1 MTQPSIVKSIALA
14 TATVATLASPV
25 AQAQET
31 KVAVAISGWTGF
43 APLTLAKE
51 AGLFKKYGLDVSIKK
66 IPQKDRHLAIASGDI
81 QCAATTVE
89 TWVVWNA
96 NGVATT
102 QIFQLDKSYGADG
115 MVVKP
120 GINKISDLKGK
131 TVAADAPGTA
141 PYFGL
146 AWMLKK
152 NGLGIKDV
160 KVVNLSPQ
168 AAANAMIA
176 GTDGVDAAMTYEPYL
191 SAVRAKPEAGKI
203 IATTLDYP
211 MVMDTFGCTPKFLA
225 DNPKAAKAL
234 ADGYFDAVAMIK
246 TDPKKSFEIMGADVK
261 QTGEAFEKSQA
272 YLRWQ
277 DRAANQKFFDGG
289 EHAQFT
295 KEAADLLLE
304 VGIIKAIPDLTKLAD
319 TRFLK

>member
-1 MTQPSIVKSIALA
+1 MRIASVFA
-14 TATVATLASPV
+14 ATLAGLL
-25 AQAQET
+25 ATTGALAQET
-31 KVAVAISGWTGF
+31 KVAFGMSGWTGF
-43 APLTLAKE
+43 APLTLALQ
-51 AGLFKKYGLDVSIKK
+51 AGLFKKHGLDVSIKK

-89 TWVVWNA
+89 TWVAWNA

-120 GINKISDLKGK
+120 GINSIKDLKGK

-146 AWMLKK
+146 AWMLAK
-152 NGLGIKDV
+152 NGLSIKDV

-176 GTDGVDAAMTYEPYL
+176 GTDGIDAAMTYEPYL

-225 DNPKAAKAL
+225 ENPQAAQAL
-234 ADGYFDAVAMIK
+234 ANAYFDALDLIK
-246 TDPKKSFEIMGADVK
+246 ADPKKSFEIMGADVK
-261 QTGEAFEKSQA
+261 QSGEAFEKSQA

-277 DRAANQKFFDGG
+277 DRAANQKFFAG
-289 EHAQFT
+289 EHAQFS
-295 KEAADLLLE
+295 KEAADLLLAT
-304 VGIIKAIPDLTKLAD
+304 GIIKQLPDMAKLAD
-319 TRFLK
+319 PRFIK

>member
-1 MTQPSIVKSIALA
+1 MKKTFIALA
-14 TATVATLASPV
+14 ATLTLATAPV
-25 AQAQET
+25 AAQDT
-31 KVAVAISGWTGF
+31 AVGIGISGWTGF

-51 AGLFKKYGLDVSIKK
+51 AGLFKKHGLDVSIKK

-89 TWVVWNA
+89 TWIVWNA

-102 QIFQLDKSYGADG
+102 QIFQLDKSFGADG

-120 GINKISDLKGK
+120 SVASIKDLKGK

-141 PYFGL
+141 TYFTL

-152 NGLGIKDV
+152 NGLSIKDV

-168 AAANAMIA
+168 AAANAFIA
-176 GTDGVDAAMTYEPYL
+176 GNTDLDAGMTYEPFL

-225 DNPKAAKAL
+225 DNPKAAQGL
-234 ADGYFDAVAMIK
+234 ANAYFDALAMIQS
-246 TDPKKSFEIMGADVK
+246 DPKKSFEIMGADVK
-261 QTGEAFEKSQA
+261 QSGEAFEKSQA

-277 DRAANQKFFDGG
+277 DKAANQKFFAG
-289 EHAQFT
+289 EHAAFS

-304 VGIIKAIPDLTKLAD
+304 AGIIRQIPDLTKLAD
-319 TRFLK
+319 TRFIK

>member
-1 MTQPSIVKSIALA
+1 MTSPKIAK
-14 TATVATLASPV
+14 TLLIAAAALSAAYAPAV
-25 AQAQET
+25 RGEDT
-31 KVAVAISGWTGF
+31 KVAIAISGWTGF

-51 AGLFKKYGLDVSIKK
+51 AGLFKKYGLDVTIKK
-66 IPQKDRHLAIASGDI
+66 VPQKDRHLVLASGDV

-96 NGVATT
+96 NGVPTT

-120 GINKISDLKGK
+120 GIAKITDLKGK
-131 TVAADAPGTA
+131 TVAASAPGTA
-141 PYFGL
+141 PYFTL

-152 NGLGIKDV
+152 NGMSVKDV
-160 KVVNLSPQ
+160 KVVNLEPQ

-191 SAVRAKPEAGKI
+191 GAVRAKPEAGKI

-211 MVMDTFGCTPKFLA
+211 MIMDTFGCTPKFLA
-225 DNPKAAKAL
+225 ENPKAAKAL
-234 ADGYFDAVAMIK
+234 ADGYFDAVAM
-246 TDPKKSFEIMGADVK
+246 TRAEPKKSFEIMGADVK
-261 QTGEAFEKSQA
+261 QSGEAFEKSQA

-277 DRAANQKFFDGG
+277 DREANQKFFAG
-289 EHAQFT
+289 EHAQFS

-304 VGIIKAIPDLTKLAD
+304 VGIIKAIPDLSKLAD

>member
-1 MTQPSIVKSIALA
+1 MKHVLSLSLVAFAI
-14 TATVATLASPV
+14 TAPAFA
-25 AQAQET
+25 EDT
-31 KVAVAISGWTGF
+31 KVAIGISGWTGF

-51 AGLFKKYGLDVSIKK
+51 AGLFKKGGLDVSIKK

-120 GINKISDLKGK
+120 NIAKISDLKGK

-141 PYFGL
+141 PFFGL

-152 NGLGIKDV
+152 NGLSIKDV

-176 GTDGVDAAMTYEPYL
+176 GTDGIDAAMTYEPYL
-191 SAVRAKPEAGKI
+191 GAVRAKPEAGKI

-225 DNPKAAKAL
+225 ENPKAAKAL
-234 ADGYFDAVAMIK
+234 ADAYFDAVELIK
-246 TDPKKSFEIMGADVK
+246 TDPKKSFEIMGTDVK
-261 QTGEAFEKSQA
+261 QTAEAFEASQK

-277 DRAANQKFFDGG
+277 DRAANQKFFAG
-289 EHAQFT
+289 EHAAFS

-304 VGIIKAIPDLTKLAD
+304 AGIIKQLPDMAKLAD

>member
-1 MTQPSIVKSIALA
+1 MKTRVAALA
-14 TATVATLASPV
+14 LTAAMSL
-25 AQAQET
+25 AQAQDT
-31 KVAVAISGWTGF
+31 KVVIGISGWTGF

-51 AGLFKKYGLDVSIKK
+51 AGLFKKHGLDVSIKK

-120 GINKISDLKGK
+120 NISKISDLKGK
-131 TVAADAPGTA
+131 TVAASAPGTS
-141 PYFGL
+141 PYFAL

-152 NGLGIKDV
+152 NGLSVKDV
-160 KVVNLSPQ
+160 KVVNLEPQ
-168 AAANAMIA
+168 AAANAMIS
-176 GTDGVDAAMTYEPYL
+176 GTTGVDAAMTYEPYL
-191 SAVRAKPEAGKI
+191 GAVRAKPEAGKI

-211 MVMDTFGCTPKFLA
+211 MVMDTVGCTPKFLA
-225 DNPKAAKAL
+225 DNPKAAKGL

-246 TDPKKSFEIMGADVK
+246 ADPKKSFEIMGADVK
-261 QTGEAFEKSQA
+261 QTGEAFEQSQA

-277 DRAANQKFFDGG
+277 DRAANQKFFTG
-289 EHAQFT
+289 EHLQFS

-304 VGIIKAIPDLTKLAD
+304 AGIIKSIPDLSKLAD

>member
-1 MTQPSIVKSIALA
+1 VKKTLIAIA
-14 TATVATLASPV
+14 TTLAALSAS
-25 AQAQET
+25 AQTA
-31 KVAVAISGWTGF
+31 VAVGISGWTGF

-51 AGLFKKYGLDVSIKK
+51 AGLFKKYGLDVTIKK

-89 TWVVWNA
+89 TWIVWNA

-102 QIFQLDKSYGADG
+102 QIFQLDKSFGADG

-120 GINKISDLKGK
+120 GINSIKELKGK
-131 TVAADAPGTA
+131 TVAASAPGTA
-141 PYFGL
+141 PYFTL
-146 AWMLKK
+146 AWMLNK
-152 NGLGIKDV
+152 NGMTLKDV
-160 KVVNLSPQ
+160 NIVNLEPQ

-176 GTDGVDAAMTYEPYL
+176 GVGNLDAAMTYEPFL

-225 DNPKAAKAL
+225 ENPAAAKAL
-234 ADGYFDAVAMIK
+234 ADGYFDALAMIK
-246 TDPKKSFEIMGADVK
+246 ADPKKSFEIMGADVK
-261 QTGEAFEKSQA
+261 QTAEQFEGSQRF
-272 YLRWQ
+272 LRWQ
-277 DRAANQKFFDGG
+277 DREANLKFFAG
-289 EHAQFT
+289 EHAAFSR
-295 KEAADLLLE
+295 EAADLLLA
-304 VGIIKAIPDLTKLAD
+304 VGIIKQVPDLSKLAD

>member
-1 MTQPSIVKSIALA
+1 MKHQLA
-14 TATVATLASPV
+14 ISLLAAATTLVMGA
-25 AQAQET
+25 AHAQET
-31 KVAVAISGWTGF
+31 KVAIGISGWTGF

-51 AGLFKKYGLDVSIKK
+51 AGIFKKNGLDVSLKK
-66 IPQKDRHLAIASGDI
+66 IPQKDRHLAIASGDV

-120 GINKISDLKGK
+120 AITKISDLKGK
-131 TVAADAPGTA
+131 TVAASAPGTS
-141 PYFGL
+141 PYFAL

-152 NGLGIKDV
+152 NGMSVKDV
-160 KVVNLSPQ
+160 KVVNLEPQ

-176 GTDGVDAAMTYEPYL
+176 GTDGIDAAMTYEPYL
-191 SAVRAKPEAGKI
+191 GAVRAKPEAGKI

-225 DNPKAAKAL
+225 ENPKAAKAL
-234 ADGYFDAVAMIK
+234 ADSYFDAVEMIQK
-246 TDPKKSFEIMGADVK
+246 EPKKSFEIMGADVK
-261 QTGEAFEKSQA
+261 QSGEAFEASSK

-277 DRAANQKFFDGG
+277 DRAANQKFFAA
-289 EHAQFT
+289 EHAAFS
-295 KEAADLLLE
+295 KEAAELLME
-304 VGIIKAIPDLTKLAD
+304 AGIIKSLPDMGKLAD

>member
-1 MTQPSIVKSIALA
+1 MSSSRRSLMAAVVAIAA
-14 TATVATLASPV
+14 AASTASPAW
-25 AQAQET
+25 AQDT
-31 KVAVAISGWTGF
+31 KVNIGISGWTGF
-43 APLTLAKE
+43 APLTLANQ
-51 AGLFKKYGLDVSIKK
+51 AGLFKKQGLDVSIKK

-102 QIFQLDKSYGADG
+102 QIFQLDKSFGADG

-120 GINKISDLKGK
+120 GITKISDLKGK

-146 AWMLKK
+146 MWMLKK
-152 NGLGIKDV
+152 NGLSIKDV

-176 GTDGVDAAMTYEPYL
+176 GTDGIDAAMTYEPYL
-191 SAVRAKPEAGKI
+191 GAVRAKPEAGKI

-225 DNPKAAKAL
+225 ENPKAAQGL
-234 ADGYFDAVAMIK
+234 ANAYFDALEMIK
-246 TDPKKSFEIMGADVK
+246 ADAKKSFEIMGADVK
-261 QTGEAFEKSQA
+261 QSAEQFEASQKF
-272 YLRWQ
+272 LRWQ
-277 DRAANQKFFDGG
+277 DRAANQKFFAG
-289 EHAQFT
+289 EHAAFS

-304 VGIIKAIPDLTKLAD
+304 VGIIKALPDMSKLAD
-319 TRFLK
+319 TRFIK

>member
-1 MTQPSIVKSIALA
+1 MKKTLIAFAA
-14 TATVATLASPV
+14 TFAALSAS
-25 AQAQET
+25 AQT
-31 KVAVAISGWTGF
+31 AVAIGISGWTGF

-89 TWVVWNA
+89 TWIVWNA

-120 GINKISDLKGK
+120 NIAKISDLKGK
-131 TVAADAPGTA
+131 TVAASAPGTA
-141 PYFGL
+141 PYFTL
-146 AWMLKK
+146 AWMLAK
-152 NGLGIKDV
+152 NGLTLKDV
-160 KVVNLSPQ
+160 NIVNLEPQ

-176 GTDGVDAAMTYEPYL
+176 GTANLDAAMTYEPYL
-191 SAVRAKPEAGKI
+191 GAVRAKPEAGKI

-211 MVMDTFGCTPKFLA
+211 MIMDTFGCTPKFLA
-225 DNPKAAKAL
+225 ENPAAAKAL

-246 TDPKKSFEIMGADVK
+246 AEPQKSFAIMGADVK
-261 QTGEAFEKSQA
+261 QTAEAFEKSQA

-277 DRAANQKFFDGG
+277 DREANQKFFAG
-289 EHAQFT
+289 EHAQFS
-295 KEAADLLLE
+295 KEAAELLLGA
-304 VGIIKAIPDLTKLAD
+304 GIIRQIPDLTKLAD

>member
-1 MTQPSIVKSIALA
+1 MRTVSVVAAVMAGLLA
-14 TATVATLASPV
+14 TTGAL
-25 AQAQET
+25 AQET
-31 KVAVAISGWTGF
+31 KVAFGMSGWTGF
-43 APLTLAKE
+43 APLTLALQ
-51 AGLFKKYGLDVSIKK
+51 AGLFKKHGLDVSIKK

-89 TWVVWNA
+89 TWVAWNA

-120 GINKISDLKGK
+120 GINSIKDLKGK

-146 AWMLKK
+146 AWMLAK
-152 NGLGIKDV
+152 NGLSIKDV

-176 GTDGVDAAMTYEPYL
+176 GTDGIDAAMTYEPYL

-225 DNPKAAKAL
+225 ENPKAAQAL
-234 ADGYFDAVAMIK
+234 ANAYFDALDLIK
-246 TDPKKSFEIMGADVK
+246 ADPKKSFEIMGADVK
-261 QTGEAFEKSQA
+261 QSGEAFEKSQA

-277 DRAANQKFFDGG
+277 DRAANQKFFAG
-289 EHAQFT
+289 EHAQFS
-295 KEAADLLLE
+295 KEAADLLLAA
-304 VGIIKAIPDLTKLAD
+304 GIIKQLPDMSKLAD
-319 TRFLK
+319 PRFIK

>member
-1 MTQPSIVKSIALA
+1 MKKSLIAVLA
-14 TATVATLASPV
+14 TAAALALSGTAH
-25 AQAQET
+25 AQDT
-31 KVAVAISGWTGF
+31 KVAIGISGWTGF
-43 APLTLAKE
+43 APLTLALQ
-51 AGLFKKYGLDVSIKK
+51 AGLFKKQGLDVTIKK
-66 IPQKDRHLAIASGDI
+66 IPQATRHLAIASGDI

-120 GINKISDLKGK
+120 GINSIKDLKGK

-146 AWMLKK
+146 AWMLAK
-152 NGLGIKDV
+152 NGLSIKDV

-176 GTDGVDAAMTYEPYL
+176 GTDGIDAAMTYEPYL
-191 SAVRAKPEAGKI
+191 GAVRAKPEAGKI

-225 DNPKAAKAL
+225 DNAKAAQGLANAYFEAL
-234 ADGYFDAVAMIK
+234 DMIK
-246 TDPKKSFEIMGADVK
+246 SDPKKSFEIMGADVK

-277 DRAANQKFFDGG
+277 DKAANQKFFSG
-289 EHAQFT
+289 EHAQFS
-295 KEAADLLLE
+295 KEAADLLLAA
-304 VGIIKAIPDLTKLAD
+304 GIIRQIPDLSKLAD
-319 TRFLK
+319 ARFVK

>member
-1 MTQPSIVKSIALA
+1 MKKLVTAVAIAMA
-14 TATVATLASPV
+14 FTA

-31 KVAVAISGWTGF
+31 KVAIGMSGWTGF
-43 APLTLAKE
+43 APLTLAAQ
-51 AGLFKKYGLDVSIKK
+51 AGLFKKHGLDVTIKK
-66 IPQKDRHLAIASGDI
+66 IPQASRHLAIASGDI

-89 TWVVWNA
+89 TWVAWNA

-102 QIFQLDKSYGADG
+102 QIFQLDKSFGADG
-115 MVVKP
+115 MVTKNN
-120 GINKISDLKGK
+120 IAKIADLKGK

-141 PYFGL
+141 GYFGL

-152 NGLGIKDV
+152 NGLSIKDV
-160 KVVNLSPQ
+160 KVVNMGPQ

-176 GTDGVDAAMTYEPYL
+176 GTDGIDAAMTYEPYL

-225 DNPKAAKAL
+225 ENPKAAKGL
-234 ADGYFDAVAMIK
+234 ADAYFDAIDMIK
-246 TDPKKSFEIMGADVK
+246 KDPAKSNEIMGADVK
-261 QTGEAFEKSQA
+261 QSGEAFAKSSA

-277 DRAANQKFFDGG
+277 DRAANQTFFAG
-289 EHAQFT
+289 EHAKFS

-304 VGIIKAIPDLTKLAD
+304 IGIIKSLPDMSKLSD

>member
-1 MTQPSIVKSIALA
+1 MKKTLIALC
-14 TATVATLASPV
+14 VAAFAAVS
-25 AQAQET
+25 AHAQET
-31 KVAVAISGWTGF
+31 KVAIGMSGWTGF

-51 AGLFKKYGLDVSIKK
+51 AGIFKKHGLDVTIKK
-66 IPQKDRHLAIASGDI
+66 IPQKDRHLVLASGDI

-96 NGVATT
+96 NGVAAT

-120 GINKISDLKGK
+120 GIAKISDLKGK
-131 TVAADAPGTA
+131 TVAASAPGTA
-141 PYFGL
+141 PYFTL

-152 NGLGIKDV
+152 NGLSIKDV
-160 KVVNLSPQ
+160 KVVNLEPQ
-168 AAANAMIA
+168 AAAAAFVAGNADLDA
-176 GTDGVDAAMTYEPYL
+176 GMTYEPYL
-191 SAVRAKPEAGKI
+191 STVRAKPEAGKI

-211 MVMDTFGCTPKFLA
+211 MVMDTFGCAPKFLA
-225 DNPKAAKAL
+225 ENPKVAKAI
-234 ADGYFDAVAMIK
+234 ADAYFDAVEMIK

-261 QTGEAFEKSQA
+261 QTGEAFEGSQK

-277 DRAANQKFFDGG
+277 DRAANQKFFSG
-289 EHAQFT
+289 EHAAFT

-304 VGIIKAIPDLTKLAD
+304 AGIIKQIPDLTKLAD
-319 TRFLK
+319 TQFIK

>member
-1 MTQPSIVKSIALA
+1 MKHQLALSL
-14 TATVATLASPV
+14 LA
-25 AQAQET
+25 AAAMLAMGAAHAQET
-31 KVAVAISGWTGF
+31 KVAIGISGWTGF

-51 AGLFKKYGLDVSIKK
+51 AGIFKKNGLDVSIKK
-66 IPQKDRHLAIASGDI
+66 IPQKDRHLAIASGDV

-120 GINKISDLKGK
+120 AIAKMADLKGK
-131 TVAADAPGTA
+131 TVAASAPGTS
-141 PYFGL
+141 PYFAL

-152 NGLGIKDV
+152 NGMSVKDV
-160 KVVNLSPQ
+160 KVVNLEPQ

-176 GTDGVDAAMTYEPYL
+176 GTDGIDAAMTYEPYL
-191 SAVRAKPEAGKI
+191 GAVRAKPEAGKI
-203 IATTLDYP
+203 LATTLDYP
-211 MVMDTFGCTPKFLA
+211 MVMDTFGCTPKFLSE
-225 DNPKAAKAL
+225 NPKAAKAL
-234 ADGYFDAVAMIK
+234 ADSYFDAVEMIQK
-246 TDPKKSFEIMGADVK
+246 EPKKSFEIMGADVK
-261 QTGEAFEKSQA
+261 QSGEAFEASSK

-277 DRAANQKFFDGG
+277 DRAANQKFFAG
-289 EHAQFT
+289 EHAAFS
-295 KEAADLLLE
+295 KEAADLLME
-304 VGIIKAIPDLTKLAD
+304 AGIIKSLPDMGKLAD

>member
-1 MTQPSIVKSIALA
+1 MKRSLALLA
-14 TATVATLASPV
+14 VALLPFAAH
-25 AQAQET
+25 AQT
-31 KVAVAISGWTGF
+31 KVAIGISGWTGF

-51 AGLFKKYGLDVSIKK
+51 AGLFKKHGLDVDIKK

-89 TWVVWNA
+89 TWIVWNA

-120 GINKISDLKGK
+120 GIAKIADLKGK
-131 TVAADAPGTA
+131 TVAASAPGTA
-141 PYFGL
+141 PYFTL

-152 NGLGIKDV
+152 NGLSVKDV
-160 KVVNLSPQ
+160 KVVNLEPQ

-176 GTDGVDAAMTYEPYL
+176 GTADLDAGMTYEPYL
-191 SAVRAKPEAGKI
+191 SAVREKPQAGKI

-225 DNPKAAKAL
+225 DNPKAAQAL
-234 ADGYFDAVAMIK
+234 ANGYFDAVEMIRK
-246 TDPKKSFEIMGADVK
+246 DPKKSFEIMGADVK
-261 QTGEAFEKSQA
+261 QTGEAFEKSSK

-277 DRAANQKFFDGG
+277 DRAANQKFFAG
-289 EHAQFT
+289 EHAAFS
-295 KEAADLLLE
+295 KEAANLLLE
-304 VGIIKAIPDLTKLAD
+304 VGIIKQIPDLSKLAN
-319 TRFLK
+319 TSFIK